1 MVKREFNLHYI
12 IFITLAAAI
21 GGYLF
26 GYDTAVVSGTNE
38 AVWQFFNIQMGSFS
52 AGFFVSAA
60 IIGSILGAVCGG
72 TVSERIGRRKSMIF
86 AAVLFLASSVW
97 CAICVSFPE
106 LLVARIFGGF
116 GIGLAYR

>member
-1 MVKREFNLHYI
+1 MNNHINFGYLL
-12 IFITLAAAI
+12 FISFVAAL
-21 GGYLF
+21 GGFLF

-38 AVWQFFNIQMGSFS
+38 AVWQFFNIENSSFF

-60 IIGSILGAVCGG
+60 IIGSILGALCGG

-97 CAICVSFPE
+97 CAICSSFPE
-106 LLVARIFGGF
+106 LLIDRKSVV
-116 GIGLAYR
+116 